1 MTTVLDSTS
10 VTVMTG
16 GTVTTEVTGS
26 WVWNWNH
33 DYYGNSYLMFV
44 QNRTN
49 DDDTFY
55 VEDHGAVTND
65 QIDMTRLTGS
75 DPRYYSNNDNIA
87 TLTMPATVY
96 VERVDNNVSV
106 LSPSTG
112 SSPYRLI
119 DARSTYGM
127 TGVFQTRTETP
138 STIRTTTCL
147 MVSVCSTPLLVQQS
161 VT

>member
-1 MTTVLDSTS
+1 
-10 VTVMTG
+10 
-16 GTVTTEVTGS
+16 
-26 WVWNWNH
+26 
-33 DYYGNSYLMFV
+33 MFV

-87 TLTMPATVY
+87 TLNMPATVY
-96 VERVDNNVSV
+96 VERVDNNRFRIK
-106 LSPSTG
+106 PSTG

-119 DARSTYGM
+119 DARGTYGM
-127 TGVFQTRTETP
+127 TGVFQNPNRNTFYYQNHNLSDGERLFYTTAGTAIGNLTP
-138 STIRTTTCL
+138 ELLST
-147 MVSVCSTPLLVQQS
+147 M
-161 VT
+161 